1 MGDPE
6 LRSDEVILLRTQ
18 GIFVKSIPFEGI
30 LTNKRIIL
38 IDRAT
43 NLLPQKEIPL
53 VTIKNIEAGENAIRD
68 QTLTLS
74 VLARTGETR
83 QMILTFSRQ
92 TGGTRI
98 KERNEWVR
106 LLKENISSTF
116 DKVIRKVVPG
126 REPKKTERV
135 SPPRIEVISSPMI
148 KHEPSAMKT
157 AAKKEVEG
165 SSPTMRIIESHPVP
179 VPSST
184 VVKDHDASPPGFGTY
199 CSRCGNRVPEGS
211 GFCNRC
217 GSRIVVPDLI
227 PATTTP
233 PAERFKPAVLKSGPE
248 IIQPIENERAPI
260 APLIKHATGRR
271 TPPDR
276 LSAVPQE
283 QETPKEQIYTVP
295 SKEAVTSESVEYKFP
310 ETNQKPEPLKTVITT
325 SQISEPTIPGSQPP
339 APKGPGSGFSIKL
352 GKKEIIGIVVIIII
366 IAIVLGG
373 FFLFPMISNVGSTT
387 PGDSSAPTTMPTI
400 AKTSGTVVTPQQT
413 PKPTETANYGP
424 APGNSAA
431 KVGF

>member
-43 NLLPQKEIPL
+43 NLLPQREIPL

-68 QTLTLS
+68 QTITLS

-98 KERNEWVR
+98 KERNEWLR
-106 LLKENISSTF
+106 LLKENTSSTF

-184 VVKDHDASPPGFGTY
+184 VVKEHAASPPGFGTY

-227 PATTTP
+227 AATTTP
-233 PAERFKPAVLKSGPE
+233 PAERSKPAVLKTGAE
-248 IIQPIENERAPI
+248 NIQ
-260 APLIKHATGRR
+260 
-271 TPPDR
+271 
-276 LSAVPQE
+276 
-283 QETPKEQIYTVP
+283 P
-295 SKEAVTSESVEYKFP
+295 SKEAITSESVEYNFP
-310 ETNQKPEPLKTVITT
+310 ETDQKPEPLKTVITT

-339 APKGPGSGFSIKL
+339 SPKDPGSGFSFKL

-373 FFLFPMISNVGSTT
+373 FILYPMISKEGSTT
-387 PGDSSAPTTMPTI
+387 SGDSSAPTTMPTI

>member
-1 MGDPE
+1 
-6 LRSDEVILLRTQ
+6 V
-18 GIFVKSIPFEGI
+18 
-30 LTNKRIIL
+30 
-38 IDRAT
+38 
-43 NLLPQKEIPL
+43 
-53 VTIKNIEAGENAIRD
+53 GENAIRD
-68 QTLTLS
+68 QTITLS

-98 KERNEWVR
+98 KERNEWTR
-106 LLKENISSTF
+106 LLKENTSSTF
-116 DKVIRKVVPG
+116 DKVIRKVVPS
-126 REPKKTERV
+126 REPKIAERGA
-135 SPPRIEVISSPMI
+135 PPRIEVISSPMA

-157 AAKKEVEG
+157 AGKKEVEG
-165 SSPTMRIIESHPVP
+165 SSPTKRIIESHLVP
-179 VPSST
+179 VPLST
-184 VVKDHDASPPGFGTY
+184 VVKDHDASPPGFGTF

-217 GSRIVVPDLI
+217 GSRIVVPDLVS
-227 PATTTP
+227 ATTTD
-233 PAERFKPAVLKSGPE
+233 
-248 IIQPIENERAPI
+248 
-260 APLIKHATGRR
+260 RR

-283 QETPKEQIYTVP
+283 QEIPKEQIYAVP
-295 SKEAVTSESVEYKFP
+295 SKKVITSESVEYNFP

-373 FFLFPMISNVGSTT
+373 FFLYPMIAKE
-387 PGDSSAPTTMPTI
+387 SSILPVNDPTI
-400 AKTSGTVVTPQQT
+400 IENSGAFVIPPETSLADSTFSTPLPTPVKTGNFAAIIPSTSLTITTV
-413 PKPTETANYGP
+413 
-424 APGNSAA
+424 
-431 KVGF
+431 